1 MLWLWNTLILLA
13 TVVLM
18 EVTAAL
24 SHKYIMHGWG
34 WGWHLSHHEPH
45 KGTFELND
53 LYAVVFALLSIGLI
67 YFGVHGLWPLQWIG
81 AGMTT
86 YGALYFM
93 VHDGLVHQR
102 WPFRYIPR
110 KGYLKRLYMAH
121 RLHHAVRGRE
131 GCVSF
136 GLLDAPPLHTLRATL
151 RARDG
156 RHGRE
161 ANAGAAT
168 DQPDAPADAP
178 RAK

>member
-13 TVVLM
+13 SVVVM
-18 EVTAAL
+18 EVVAAL

-45 KGTFELND
+45 EGKFELND
-53 LYAVVFALLSIGLI
+53 LYAVVFMFMAIALI
-67 YFGVHGLWPLQWIG
+67 YIGVNGYWPLQWIG
-81 AGMTT
+81 AGVTL

-121 RLHHAVRGRE
+121 RMHHAVRGRE

-136 GLLDAPPLHTLRATL
+136 GFLYAPPLHKLQAALRQ
-151 RARDG
+151 
-156 RHGRE
+156 RHKPVT
-161 ANAGAAT
+161 ADAAT
-168 DQPDAPADAP
+168 NPQGETQDETN
-178 RAK
+178 AK

>member
-1 MLWLWNTLILLA
+1 MLWLWNALILLA
-13 TVVLM
+13 TVILM
-18 EVTAAL
+18 EIVAAL

-45 KGTFELND
+45 ESKFELND

-67 YFGVHGLWPLQWIG
+67 WLGVNGVWPLQWIG

-102 WPFRYIPR
+102 LPFRYIPR

-121 RLHHAVRGRE
+121 RMHHAVRGRE

-136 GLLDAPPLHTLRATL
+136 GFLYAPPLHKLQATL
-151 RARDG
+151 RQ
-156 RHGRE
+156 RHGRRV
-161 ANAGAAT
+161 NADAAT
-168 DQPDAPADAP
+168 DRQDAPGDEQG
-178 RAK
+178 AK